1 MTFPQDKELRLKPG
15 EYLHITRVADAIDE
29 TGLVGALEDLT
40 KRERAFLA
48 AKSIEKMFLELYV
61 EDHCNKLAEDGE

>member
-1 MTFPQDKELRLKPG
+1 MTFPQDAELRLTQG
-15 EYLHITRVADAIDE
+15 EYLHITQVADSLDE

-61 EDHCNKLAEDGE
+61 EDRCAKLAEDGE